1 MQSFPNTASSAS
13 PFARFGPAAFV
24 ALWSTGFI
32 GARYAMPWAEPFG
45 FLAVRFGITFVL
57 MAGLVAILRRRRLA
71 PREAM
76 HAMISGALMH
86 GGYLGCVFW
95 AIAEGMPAGLSALV
109 IGLQP
114 LVTAV
119 LADRVLG
126 ERLSRR
132 HWLGFGVGLA
142 GVAVVVVP
150 GLTVTANVTVAT
162 LAACL
167 AGMLAISAGTVWQ
180 KRHAA
185 NADLVTGT
193 MWQYLGGIVPML
205 LMAWLF
211 EDGSYTL
218 NAELVFAMAWLVLV
232 LSIGAVFLLMRLI
245 RDGAVAKV
253 GSLFYLV
260 PVVTVVAAFFLF
272 GERLAPVQLGGMV
285 LVMAGVAL
293 ATSRQRAPALPHSA

>member
-1 MQSFPNTASSAS
+1 MQSSPKAASSAS

-32 GARYAMPWAEPFG
+32 GARYAMSWAEPFG

-57 MAGLVAILRRRRLA
+57 MALLAVTLRRPRLA
-71 PREAM
+71 PRAAM
-76 HAMISGALMH
+76 HAVISGALMH
-86 GGYLGCVFW
+86 GVYLGGVFW
-95 AIAEGMPAGLSALV
+95 AIAQGMPAGVSALV

-114 LVTAV
+114 LVTAA

-132 HWLGFGVGLA
+132 HWLGLGIGLA

-150 GLTVTANVTVAT
+150 GLTVAANVTVAT
-162 LAACL
+162 LAA
-167 AGMLAISAGTVWQ
+167 AVTGMLAISVGTIWQ
-180 KRHAA
+180 KRHVAD
-185 NADLVTGT
+185 ADLVTGT
-193 MWQYLGGIVPML
+193 MWQYLGGLAPMV

-211 EDGSYTL
+211 EDGTYTL

-232 LSIGAVFLLMRLI
+232 LSVGAVFLLMRLI

-260 PVVTVVAAFFLF
+260 PVVTVVMAFFLF
-272 GERLAPVQLGGMV
+272 GERLAPVQLAGMV
-285 LVMAGVAL
+285 LVMVGVAL
-293 ATSRQRAPALPHSA
+293 ATSRPRAPAPRHSA